1 MIFAFRVVDFWKKTL
16 FGIMLWYFQQTHC
29 LGGKKINNCFFLFFQ
44 LILQEDKKQVSNEE
58 IKYETPQLFFLNV
71 NSMIIMRSWSIL
83 KYFSFGMHEDEVG
96 LLDTDQLWVLPLVLY
111 QSVLLLP
118 LTHRPNESN
127 IETFYWTV
135 CLLVCGSSPCI

>member
-16 FGIMLWYFQQTHC
+16 FRIMLWYFQQTHC
-29 LGGKKINNCFFLFFQ
+29 LGEKKINNCFFLFFQ

-96 LLDTDQLWVLPLVLY
+96 VWTLISFKYCHWYFIRAFCFFHSHTDLMNP
-111 QSVLLLP
+111 
-118 LTHRPNESN
+118 
-127 IETFYWTV
+127 I
-135 CLLVCGSSPCI
+135 